1 MIGYP
6 KVVAV
11 KQDYINLL
19 NMSEYKAQALIDL
32 QKLADFNDEPVRKSV
47 GISQGDE
54 SYILV
59 DNPNPIFRQKGFITR
74 QEVIDLIAQY
84 S

>member
-1 MIGYP
+1 MQGYP

-19 NMSEYKAQALIDL
+19 NIPEYKAQALSDL
-32 QKLADFNDEPVRKSV
+32 QKLADFNDEPVKKSV
-47 GISQGDE
+47 GISQDDE

-59 DNPNPIFRQKGFITR
+59 DNPNPIYKQKGFATK
-74 QEVIDLIAQY
+74 QEVRDLIIQY